1 MNACN
6 KYDRMWLLIAVFPA
20 ISALFAFS
28 KRSSVEWALLFSIT
42 SAHADDVVLDC
53 GDVWANANL
62 PHERSGGA
70 FPCIEYR
77 PSSATSILG
86 PGSTYRLF
94 YPAIWSRYP
103 RPESTAFLETVA
115 QGLTD
120 SVQRLGALLPAY
132 PVYVVISEHF
142 ATEFGVEEWDTLATA
157 ASTWVDA
164 DEPCPV
170 VLHPLL
176 FSKPS
181 GDIKQ
186 IVAHEF
192 FHCLQGAHFGDRMDE
207 NYDVYSWWVE
217 GTAEYFSSVVYPRNN
232 AEHEF
237 ARDYTPD
244 IEILDQ
250 DYENVVFFQYLADQG
265 GLGDGGIIRFIRHM
279 PVSETLDTERLALAS
294 FPGIQDHF
302 HGFGQERF
310 RGRCVLS

>member
-103 RPESTAFLETVA
+103 RPESTAFLETAA

-207 NYDVYSWWVE
+207 NYDVYSWWREPQNISAVWCI
-217 GTAEYFSSVVYPRNN
+217 R
-232 AEHEF
+232 
-237 ARDYTPD
+237 
-244 IEILDQ
+244 EITQSTNSPEITRRTLR
-250 DYENVVFFQYLADQG
+250 YSIKITKTSFFFNTWP
-265 GLGDGGIIRFIRHM
+265 IRVAWVM
-279 PVSETLDTERLALAS
+279 AALSALYATCRS
-294 FPGIQDHF
+294 AKHWIPKGW
-302 HGFGQERF
+302 R
-310 RGRCVLS
+310 